1 LKYISFTYIV
11 ALMPANPLPPEEIAL
26 AAKLKQ
32 RFVAWQF
39 KQKQESKPASQEAAA
54 GILGFN
60 QSALN
65 QYLNGK
71 IPLNLE
77 VAIKFSE
84 LLDCTVFDISPRL
97 ADQGA
102 KYAASLEAPT
112 ASRDQNPTLMNSM
125 RVRAAEKLPNT
136 IPIKRVQLK
145 LQAGI
150 TGFETQPDDS
160 DGGTID
166 FPIDVIEQNDFVAQ
180 CLIAIRVRGRS
191 MEPMLFEDDVVVINI
206 ADTKPVSGEIYAIN
220 FDGEAVVKQLIFQSK
235 DWWMYS
241 INQAGDF
248 PRRLCRGGDCIIVGR
263 VVYQPGRMLTRRL

>member
-11 ALMPANPLPPEEIAL
+11 ALMPATPLPPEEIAL

-32 RFVAWQF
+32 RFVAWQS

-54 GILGFN
+54 GLLGFN

-77 VAIKFSE
+77 VAIKFAE
-84 LLDCTVFDISPRL
+84 LLGCTVFDISPRL

-102 KYAASLEAPT
+102 KYAASLETST
-112 ASRDQNPTLMNSM
+112 ASQAQNPTLMNSL
-125 RVRAAEKLPNT
+125 RVRVAEKLPNT

-166 FPIDVIEQNDFVAQ
+166 FPIDVIEENDFVAQ
-180 CLIAIRVRGRS
+180 CLIAIPVRGRS
-191 MEPMLFEDDVVVINI
+191 MEPMLFEDDVVVVNI

-220 FDGEAVVKQLIFQSK
+220 FDGEAVVKQLIFQGK